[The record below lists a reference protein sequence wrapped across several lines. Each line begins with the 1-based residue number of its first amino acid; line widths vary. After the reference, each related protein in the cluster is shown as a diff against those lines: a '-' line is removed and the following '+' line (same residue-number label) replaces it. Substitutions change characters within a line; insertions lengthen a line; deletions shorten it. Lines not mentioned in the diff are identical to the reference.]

1 MALLLTADEISNSR
15 VEYSR
20 NPFKWK
26 FLNFLA
32 FILKLFCLL
41 PYTGYKTYIYSLQQ
55 MWAFVVLFFIL
66 AMNCIE
72 IGLLDKNMKSIYQ
85 GFYISAYATT
95 TLTVIWIFK
104 ETFHNKIQY
113 KERYQ
118 EYIRLYEMLN
128 EIDFN
133 DKNDQKSYFLYIAL
147 RKSLGYLI
155 ILLTIYLS
163 VCCALSGFYR
173 DFSSINFLR
182 IFVAHLLPNI
192 LIIWYLSIYWL
203 IMKAILVLY
212 KLSNRVLMDALHCH
226 MEETNTSYCCL
237 SLWYRNE
244 FENSNPFKTKPLMEI
259 ISVLSD
265 FRSRLDKHLENVL
278 GIFHIPLMMNF
289 LSVFFM
295 ISIQTFELYTYCDTP
310 DIDDI
315 NALLWMLM
323 QLLFS
328 TWRAIFVL
336 LVHNSITNEVSE
348 LD

>member
-1 MALLLTADEISNSR
+1 
-15 VEYSR
+15 
-20 NPFKWK
+20 
-26 FLNFLA
+26 
-32 FILKLFCLL
+32 
-41 PYTGYKTYIYSLQQ
+41 
-55 MWAFVVLFFIL
+55 
-66 AMNCIE
+66 
-72 IGLLDKNMKSIYQ
+72 
-85 GFYISAYATT
+85 
-95 TLTVIWIFK
+95 
-104 ETFHNKIQY
+104 
-113 KERYQ
+113 
-118 EYIRLYEMLN
+118 
-128 EIDFN
+128 
-133 DKNDQKSYFLYIAL
+133 
-147 RKSLGYLI
+147 
-155 ILLTIYLS
+155 
-163 VCCALSGFYR
+163 
-173 DFSSINFLR
+173 
-182 IFVAHLLPNI
+182 
-192 LIIWYLSIYWL
+192 
-203 IMKAILVLY
+203 MKAILVLY

-259 ISVLSD
+259 ISDLSD

-336 LVHNSITNEVSE
+336 FVHNSITNEKCHTIYILNAIPAVSVDMEKNISKFLQQLITQQYTESVYDLFDLDLGFLTE
-348 LD
+348 LASALTTYIIFLIQINLDSVSMSKVKVNDTFH